1 MIWLKE
7 SSSQYK
13 GFILKVN
20 TQDTRLNN
28 IEEVKKRLAKQGFET
43 GIVVGEH
50 ILTQLEEKTNILN
63 IIMVGL
69 KFLGKSKT
77 IKKELA
83 IANVAKL
90 VSFLV
95 NIMKIT

>member
-7 SSSQYK
+7 PSSQYK

-28 IEEVKKRLAKQGFET
+28 IEKVKKRLAKQGFET

-50 ILTQLEEKTNILN
+50 ILTQLEEENQYIEYYYGW
-63 IIMVGL
+63 IEI
-69 KFLGKSKT
+69 LGKSKT
-77 IKKELA
+77 IKKR
-83 IANVAKL
+83 N
-90 VSFLV
+90 
-95 NIMKIT
+95 

>member
-1 MIWLKE
+1 NELTYGICLANHVNKKSLDKVIWLKE

-50 ILTQLEEKTNILN
+50 ILTQLEEENQYIEYYYGWIEIL
-63 IIMVGL
+63 GE
-69 KFLGKSKT
+69 K
-77 IKKELA
+77 
-83 IANVAKL
+83 
-90 VSFLV
+90 
-95 NIMKIT
+95 